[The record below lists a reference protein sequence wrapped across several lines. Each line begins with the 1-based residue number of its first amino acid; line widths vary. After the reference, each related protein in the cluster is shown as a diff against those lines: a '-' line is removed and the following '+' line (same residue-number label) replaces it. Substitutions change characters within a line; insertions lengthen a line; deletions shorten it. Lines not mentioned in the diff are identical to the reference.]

1 MEFRQLKYFVTV
13 AEYLHFGKAA
23 HKLGISQPALSQQIN
38 LLEEELV
45 VELFD
50 REARKKFRRV
60 QLTPAGEY
68 LYIEANRILDLVR
81 KVEINIGYSM
91 TQKRNI
97 KLGVYKAL
105 LKNRIIEVIEDYK
118 KKTPFTEFSIFE
130 YNNYLEV
137 QEALEFNKIDIGLT
151 LLPVKFENIEYQ
163 VLNKGKLGIILPKN
177 HPMADNELNLE
188 DLLQSGQWLELS
200 ATFHPLYQEIE
211 EKCQQLGINRQIV
224 QEVTSLN
231 LLVSLVGLG
240 NGIAFAPIQFDYSLE
255 PNVILKSLEGTTFE
269 DLEICHVVAKKIK

>member
-1 MEFRQLKYFVTV
+1 MEFRQLKYFITI
-13 AEYLHFGKAA
+13 AKHLHFGKAA
-23 HKLGISQPALSQQIN
+23 HELGISQPALSQQIN
-38 LLEEELV
+38 LLEDELA

-50 REARKKFRRV
+50 RTVRKKFRRV

-68 LYIEANRILDLVR
+68 LYIEANKILELTR
-81 KVEINIGYSM
+81 KIEVNIGYSM

-105 LKNRIIEVIEDYK
+105 LKNRIVEFIEDYK
-118 KKTPFTEFSIFE
+118 KKTPFTEISIFE

-151 LLPVKFENIEYQ
+151 LLPAKSENIEYQ
-163 VLNKGKLGIILPKN
+163 VLNKGKLGVILPKN
-177 HPMADNELNLE
+177 HPMAEGELILE
-188 DLLQSGQWLELS
+188 NLLQNGQWIELS
-200 ATFHPLYQEIE
+200 PTFHPLYREIE
-211 EKCQQLGINRQIV
+211 EKCQQMGINRQIV

-240 NGIAFAPIQFDYSLE
+240 NGIAFAPIQFDYSSE
-255 PNVILKSLEGTTFE
+255 PNVVLISLEGTTFE